1 MAGAGE
7 AAVAEATPSGGA
19 RVLIA
24 SNRGPIAFEV
34 GADGRLTGRRGS
46 GGLVTGLQDAA
57 RDPVVATGGSM
68 WVCAALGDAD
78 RRATREAPAGR
89 LDRAGYDTG
98 VPVRMLDVD
107 PVTFHEAYNAIA
119 NRTLWFIQHMLYA
132 TTEAPSFGPDFR
144 RGWAAFEL
152 YNALFA
158 RALAAE
164 AAADAAVFVQDYHL
178 ALVPGYLREL
188 RPDLRIA
195 HFSHTPWAPPEYF
208 RVLPD
213 DVARALLTGM
223 LGADRLGFLAQ
234 RWADAFEACCVDA
247 LGTRA
252 AGPAASIRF
261 AGRTTDIG
269 IHPLG
274 VDAEALAERAAAPDV
289 TRRVGQLRTLTAGR
303 RLIVRID
310 RTELS
315 KNIVRGLEAYR
326 ELLRTHPEWIGR
338 VVHLV
343 YACPS
348 RDALP
353 EYRRYMA
360 AVQRTAAEICA
371 EFAVDGWVPLHLEVS
386 DDYPRSLA
394 ALSLAEVLVVNPVR
408 DGMNLVAKEGPVLSR
423 DGVALVLS
431 REAGVCAQMGQDAFV
446 VNPFDVSA
454 TAAAMH
460 DALCLPVP
468 ERRARTARL
477 AAVATALPPRA
488 WFRDQIEAL
497 ARSGPS
503 LGPEPPPGR
512 ARPGHRAG

>member
-1 MAGAGE
+1 M
-7 AAVAEATPSGGA
+7 
-19 RVLIA
+19 LIA
-24 SNRGPIAFEV
+24 SNRGPIAFDV
-34 GADGRLTGRRGS
+34 DDDGRLTGRRGG

-57 RDPVVATGGSM
+57 RDPRVRAGGSM
-68 WVCAALGDAD
+68 WICAALDDAD
-78 RRATREAPAGR
+78 RRAAREAPHGR
-89 LDRAGYDTG
+89 LDRAGHDTG
-98 VPVRMLDVD
+98 VPVRMLDMD
-107 PVTFHEAYNAIA
+107 RDTFDGAYNAIA
-119 NRTLWFIQHMLYA
+119 NRTLWFVQHMLYA
-132 TTEAPSFGPDFR
+132 IPEAPSFGPDFR
-144 RGWAAFEL
+144 RGWAAFER

-164 AAADAAVFVQDYHL
+164 AAPGAAVFVQDYHL

-208 RVLPD
+208 RLLPD
-213 DVARALLTGM
+213 AVTQALLGGM
-223 LGADRLGFLAQ
+223 LGADRLGFLAG
-234 RWADAFEACCVDA
+234 RWAAAFEACCTDV
-247 LGTRA
+247 LGTRPPGDP
-252 AGPAASIRF
+252 AGIRF
-261 AGRTTDIG
+261 AGRTTG
-269 IHPLG
+269 VGVHPLG
-274 VDAEALAERAAAPDV
+274 VDAAALTERAAAPDV
-289 TRRVGQLRTLTAGR
+289 ARRAGQLRTLAAGR
-303 RLIVRID
+303 RIILRID

-348 RDALP
+348 RNELP

-371 EFAVDGWVPLHLEVS
+371 EFATDSWVPLHLEIA

-431 REAGVCAQMGQDAFV
+431 REAGVCAQMDRDALV

-460 DALCLPVP
+460 AALGQPAS

-477 AAVATALPPRA
+477 AAVATALPPRV
-488 WFRDQIEAL
+488 WFHEQIEAL
-497 ARSGPS
+497 TRP
-503 LGPEPPPGR
+503 GPE
-512 ARPGHRAG
+512 AGAEPAPLDQLETTG